1 MTRVFKVLALVLVVL
16 IVGAVL
22 AIAYARLTGL
32 SARAVPGPFER
43 FLAASVRSWAVPSE
57 VRDRA
62 NPVPRTDE
70 NVRKGLEH
78 FADHC
83 ATCHANDG
91 SGNTTIGKSL
101 FPPAPDMRLAG
112 TQDLTDGEL
121 FHIIEE
127 GVRFTGMPAWSSGTP
142 EGEVLGW
149 QLVHFIRRLPQL
161 TRDEIEQM
169 EGMNPRPPEQIRQEI
184 EAERFLQ
191 GTDAQP

>member
-1 MTRVFKVLALVLVVL
+1 MARLFKALALVL
-16 IVGAVL
+16 IVAIVAAVL
-22 AIAYARLTGL
+22 AITYARQTGL
-32 SARAVPGPFER
+32 SARAVPGPVER
-43 FLAASVRSWAVPSE
+43 FAVGLVRPWAVPSE

-62 NPVPRTDE
+62 NPVPRTDD

-91 SGNTTIGKSL
+91 SGNTTIGKNL
-101 FPPAPDMRLAG
+101 YPPAPDMRLAG

-142 EGEVLGW
+142 QGEELGW

-191 GTDAQP
+191 GN

>member
-1 MTRVFKVLALVLVVL
+1 MEPMTRVLKGLALVLIVV
-16 IVGAVL
+16 IVAAVF
-22 AIAYARLTGL
+22 AVAYARLTGF
-32 SARAVPGPFER
+32 SARAVPGTLER
-43 FLAASVRSWAVPSE
+43 VVASSVRAWAVPSA

-91 SGNTTIGKSL
+91 GGNTTIGRNL
-101 FPPAPDMRLAG
+101 YPPAPDMRLAG

-121 FHIIEE
+121 FYIIEE
-127 GVRFTGMPAWSSGTP
+127 GVRFTGMPAWSSGNP
-142 EGEVLGW
+142 ADEELGW

-191 GTDAQP
+191 GN

>member
-1 MTRVFKVLALVLVVL
+1 MTRMLKGLALVLVMV
-16 IVGAVL
+16 IVAAVF

-32 SARAVPGPFER
+32 SARAVPGTLER
-43 FLAASVRSWAVPSE
+43 VVASSVRAWAVPSE

-91 SGNTTIGKSL
+91 GGNTTIGKNL
-101 FPPAPDMRLAG
+101 YPPAPDMRLAG

-127 GVRFTGMPAWSSGTP
+127 GVRFTGMPAWSSGNP
-142 EGEVLGW
+142 ADEELGW

-184 EAERFLQ
+184 EAERFLR
-191 GTDAQP
+191 GN

>member
-1 MTRVFKVLALVLVVL
+1 MKRMARLFKALALVLLVL
-16 IVGAVL
+16 IIAGVL
-22 AIAYARLTGL
+22 AIVYARQTGL
-32 SARAVPGPFER
+32 SARAVPGPLER
-43 FLAASVRSWAVPSE
+43 VVASSVRSWAVPSE
-57 VRDRA
+57 VRGRT

-91 SGNTTIGKSL
+91 SGNTTIGKNL
-101 FPPAPDMRLAG
+101 FPPAPDMRVAG

-121 FHIIEE
+121 FYIIEE

-142 EGEVLGW
+142 VGEELGW

-191 GTDAQP
+191 GN

>member
-1 MTRVFKVLALVLVVL
+1 MARVFKALALVLFML
-16 IVGAVL
+16 ILAAVL
-22 AIAYARLTGL
+22 AIAYARQTGL
-32 SARAVPGPFER
+32 SARAMPSSVERILASAVRAWAIPGD
-43 FLAASVRSWAVPSE
+43 VRQ
-57 VRDRA
+57 RA
-62 NPVPRTDE
+62 NPVARTDE

-91 SGNTTIGKSL
+91 SGNTTIGKNL
-101 FPPAPDMRLAG
+101 FPPAPDMRQAG

-142 EGEVLGW
+142 AGEELGW

-191 GTDAQP
+191 GN

>member
-1 MTRVFKVLALVLVVL
+1 MARVLKALALVLLVL
-16 IVGAVL
+16 VAAAVL
-22 AIAYARLTGL
+22 AFVYARQTGL
-32 SARAVPGPFER
+32 TARAMPGRIE
-43 FLAASVRSWAVPSE
+43 AIVAGTIRSWSIPSE
-57 VRDRA
+57 YRARA
-62 NPVPRTDE
+62 NPVARTDE

-91 SGNTTIGKSL
+91 SGNTTIGKNL
-101 FPPAPDMRLAG
+101 YPPAPDMRQAG

-121 FHIIEE
+121 FYIIEE
-127 GVRFTGMPAWSSGTP
+127 GVRFTGMPAWSSGNP
-142 EGEVLGW
+142 ADEPLGW

-161 TRDEIEQM
+161 TREEIEQM

-191 GTDAQP
+191 GN

>member
-1 MTRVFKVLALVLVVL
+1 MATLFKALAVILMVILVAA
-16 IVGAVL
+16 AV
-22 AIAYARLTGL
+22 AFAYARQTGL
-32 SARAVPGPFER
+32 SARAVPGPLER
-43 FLAASVRSWAVPSE
+43 FAASSVRRWSISSE

-91 SGNTTIGKSL
+91 SGNTTIGKNL
-101 FPPAPDMRLAG
+101 YPPAPDMRLAG
-112 TQDLTDGEL
+112 TQDMTDGEL

-142 EGEVLGW
+142 AGEELGW

-191 GTDAQP
+191 GN

>member
-1 MTRVFKVLALVLVVL
+1 MARVFKALALVVLVF
-16 IVGAVL
+16 IVGAAL

-32 SARAVPGPFER
+32 SARAAPGRLER
-43 FLAASVRSWAVPSE
+43 VIAASIRAWAVPSNY
-57 VRDRA
+57 RGRL

-91 SGNTTIGKSL
+91 SGNTTIGRNL
-101 FPPAPDMRLAG
+101 FPPAPDMRQAG
-112 TQDLTDGEL
+112 TQDMTDGEL
-121 FHIIEE
+121 FYIIEE
-127 GVRFTGMPAWSSGTP
+127 GVRFTGMPAWSSGNP
-142 EGEVLGW
+142 ADEELGW

-161 TRDEIEQM
+161 TREEIEQM

-191 GTDAQP
+191 GN

>member
-1 MTRVFKVLALVLVVL
+1 MATLFKALALVLIVV

-22 AIAYARLTGL
+22 AVAYARLTQL
-32 SARAVPGPFER
+32 SARAVPGPLER
-43 FLAASVRSWAVPSE
+43 VVAGSVRAWAVPSA

-91 SGNTTIGKSL
+91 SGNTTIGRNL
-101 FPPAPDMRLAG
+101 YPPAPDMRLAG

-142 EGEVLGW
+142 EGEELGW

-161 TRDEIEQM
+161 TRDEIDQM

-184 EAERFLQ
+184 EAERFLE
-191 GTDAQP
+191 GK

>member
-1 MTRVFKVLALVLVVL
+1 MARVFKALALILLVLVV
-16 IVGAVL
+16 AAAL
-22 AIAYARLTGL
+22 ALAYARRTGL
-32 SARAVPGPFER
+32 SARAMPGRLE
-43 FLAASVRSWAVPSE
+43 AVVAGTIRSWAVPSE
-57 VRDRA
+57 YRERS

-91 SGNTTIGKSL
+91 SGNTTIGKNL
-101 FPPAPDMRLAG
+101 YPPAPDMRQAG

-121 FHIIEE
+121 FYIIEE
-127 GVRFTGMPAWSSGTP
+127 GVRFTGMPGWSSGNP
-142 EGEVLGW
+142 ADEELGW

-161 TRDEIEQM
+161 TREEIERM
-169 EGMNPRPPEQIRQEI
+169 EGLNPRPPEQIRQEI

-191 GTDAQP
+191 GN